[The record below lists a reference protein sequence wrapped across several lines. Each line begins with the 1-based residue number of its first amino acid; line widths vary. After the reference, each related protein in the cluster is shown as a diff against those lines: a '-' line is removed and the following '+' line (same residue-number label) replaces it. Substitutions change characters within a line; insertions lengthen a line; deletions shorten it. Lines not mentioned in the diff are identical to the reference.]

1 MSGRKV
7 GTTRG
12 RVQRGHN
19 VQNVFQRYHRGD
31 DSTQPREGPVSREEA
46 AQKIRVAV
54 DAVREER
61 RNGQDIKALMRILQ
75 DAREAFLRQDF
86 EDAASRAET
95 VLVLCTGID
104 PFRLESPD
112 PVQDPGRAP
121 ARAPRPVDPRTGV
134 AHPGQESRPPSRR
147 KVGLAIGAAIV
158 ASVVIVAV
166 LVGAFP
172 FLKASQKQPSYLA
185 KLGVNHAE
193 WRYES
198 PTLST
203 HTPRGQYYLWLN
215 VSVNNSGTHSLGVEG
230 FGFKL
235 RWKGETAGVPGSY
248 AWSSFDLAPGRSTNV
263 TIAFPSA
270 GLKTSDLLDFQYS
283 PSGTSHVQASVPA
296 PSAPATEVT
305 FGTSSAQWK
314 NNDTYGRP
322 PIAGDR
328 FLWLAFEMRN
338 AWDKSAVIFVSY
350 FKAEGLSGSIYTALQ
365 QRGADEIAPG
375 GRGNVTLVFEVP
387 TTWMPKVLHYDMTI
401 GPWADM
407 AIATPSGP

>member
-1 MSGRKV
+1 
-7 GTTRG
+7 
-12 RVQRGHN
+12 
-19 VQNVFQRYHRGD
+19 
-31 DSTQPREGPVSREEA
+31 
-46 AQKIRVAV
+46 V
-54 DAVREER
+54 DAVREEK
-61 RNGQDIKALMRILQ
+61 RNGQDIKALMRILE
-75 DAREAFLRQDF
+75 DARAAFVRQDF
-86 EDAASRAET
+86 EEAASRAET

-104 PFRLESPD
+104 PFRLEP
-112 PVQDPGRAP
+112 PPNPIQEPGRGP

-134 AHPGQESRPPSRR
+134 ALSRR

-158 ASVVIVAV
+158 AAVVIVAV
-166 LVGAFP
+166 LVGALP
-172 FLKASQKQPSYLA
+172 FLKASQKGPSYLA

-198 PTLST
+198 PTLSS
-203 HTPRGQYYLWLN
+203 HTSRGQYYLWLN

-235 RWKGETAGVPGSY
+235 HWKGETAGVPASY

-270 GLKTSDLLDFQYS
+270 GLKTPDLLDFQYS
-283 PSGTSHVQASVPA
+283 PTGSSHVQASVPA

-314 NNDTYGRP
+314 NNDTYDRP
-322 PIAGDR
+322 PIAGNR

-338 AWDKSAVIFVSY
+338 AWDKSAVITPSY
-350 FKAEGLSGSIYTALQ
+350 FKAEGLSGSIYPALQ
-365 QRGADEIAPG
+365 QQGAVEIAPG
-375 GRGNVTLVFEVP
+375 GRGDVTLVFQVP
-387 TTWMPKVLHYDMTI
+387 TTWMPKVLHYDMKI

>member
-1 MSGRKV
+1 
-7 GTTRG
+7 
-12 RVQRGHN
+12 
-19 VQNVFQRYHRGD
+19 
-31 DSTQPREGPVSREEA
+31 
-46 AQKIRVAV
+46 
-54 DAVREER
+54 
-61 RNGQDIKALMRILQ
+61 
-75 DAREAFLRQDF
+75 
-86 EDAASRAET
+86 
-95 VLVLCTGID
+95 
-104 PFRLESPD
+104 
-112 PVQDPGRAP
+112 
-121 ARAPRPVDPRTGV
+121 
-134 AHPGQESRPPSRR
+134 
-147 KVGLAIGAAIV
+147 VGLAIGAAIV

-166 LVGAFP
+166 LVGALP

-185 KLGVNHAE
+185 KLGVNQGE

-235 RWKGETAGVPGSY
+235 RWSGQTAEVPGSS

-270 GLKTSDLLDFQYS
+270 GLKTPDVLDFQYS

-305 FGTSSAQWK
+305 FGASSAQWK

-322 PIAGDR
+322 PIAGNR

-338 AWDKSAVIFVSY
+338 AWDKSAVITVSY
-350 FKAEGLSGSIYTALQ
+350 FKAEGLSGSVYSAS
-365 QRGADEIAPG
+365 QRQGADEIAPG

-407 AIATPSGP
+407 GIATPSGP